1 MKNIVK
7 IAHKINIDNNSNRK
21 YKEFIND
28 FFSNPQNY
36 FKQSCDNQPFCFGKF
51 LTKIDENL
59 TLNDFYWHK
68 QNKSQN
74 KSFFLPLMK
83 KKKLKTKK
91 NNNISHYSEIQVKQ
105 QLNRQEIIMLFDRFK
120 TRIEKN
126 KEEEE
131 SSKNKKINFL
141 DELNHSLANQEN
153 NLTSYLNYQQKT
165 EKLEEKLEKRI
176 NRPKSHLLIHS
187 SNIEKFRLKKES
199 RNESNTYFNDKCD
212 KMKFHF
218 DKFLRKDKTF
228 SDHLNK
234 VKSNILYVRK
244 PNIPKPITKL
254 ERLNIQKKFS
264 SEIPK
269 PKKKLKRDLSEI
281 VVKGES
287 LLKWER
293 DLIDKMKG
301 KKYILKNRDSKELS
315 RSSTLSYNSKAYSI
329 ISSRRSDRMF
339 TNNNNITINENL
351 FG

>member
-153 NLTSYLNYQQKT
+153 
-165 EKLEEKLEKRI
+165 
-176 NRPKSHLLIHS
+176 
-187 SNIEKFRLKKES
+187 
-199 RNESNTYFNDKCD
+199 
-212 KMKFHF
+212 
-218 DKFLRKDKTF
+218 
-228 SDHLNK
+228 
-234 VKSNILYVRK
+234 
-244 PNIPKPITKL
+244 
-254 ERLNIQKKFS
+254 
-264 SEIPK
+264 
-269 PKKKLKRDLSEI
+269 
-281 VVKGES
+281 
-287 LLKWER
+287 
-293 DLIDKMKG
+293 
-301 KKYILKNRDSKELS
+301 
-315 RSSTLSYNSKAYSI
+315 
-329 ISSRRSDRMF
+329 
-339 TNNNNITINENL
+339 
-351 FG
+351 